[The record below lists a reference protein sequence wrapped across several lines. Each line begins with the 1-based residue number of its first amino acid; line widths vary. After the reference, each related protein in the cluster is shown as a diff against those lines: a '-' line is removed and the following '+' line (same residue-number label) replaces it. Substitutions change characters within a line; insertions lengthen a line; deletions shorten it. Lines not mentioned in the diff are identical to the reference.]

1 MISKSIVIF
10 YSITENGIKLLL
22 GRHSVYKDLMFIGG
36 GKKRN
41 ESNSLCASREVFEE
55 TRKLMGPVEYIHNII
70 ENKVFKCRPV
80 KINRTIG
87 NRIINMNI
95 HMYFTRIHY
104 IPHLDN
110 LFQKSDIDIN
120 DLAYNELCEMVW
132 VDLEKLKN
140 VCLFEED
147 SDLLKQIEKESDLT
161 KLIKI
166 NQSKQIETVNFNSAF
181 I

>member
-1 MISKSIVIF
+1 
-10 YSITENGIKLLL
+10 
-22 GRHSVYKDLMFIGG
+22 
-36 GKKRN
+36 
-41 ESNSLCASREVFEE
+41 
-55 TRKLMGPVEYIHNII
+55 
-70 ENKVFKCRPV
+70 
-80 KINRTIG
+80 
-87 NRIINMNI
+87 MNI